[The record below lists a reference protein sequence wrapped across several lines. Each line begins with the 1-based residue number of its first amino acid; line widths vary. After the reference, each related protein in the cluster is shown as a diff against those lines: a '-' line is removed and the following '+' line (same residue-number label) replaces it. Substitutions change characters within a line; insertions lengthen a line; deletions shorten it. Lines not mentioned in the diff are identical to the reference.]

1 MGPLVVG
8 IPSIFI
14 LHQDLDLAGLRTCY
28 FDYNPPT
35 TTLRFDVDGRPA
47 HSTREIAELFAQN
60 EVPLS
65 RCHVYL
71 NLVGDTISSFGLR
84 VCNEGPPDR
93 YTLGV
98 ILGLVDSNEVDFDRS
113 SCHFVRR

>member
-8 IPSIFI
+8 IPSVFI
-14 LHQDLDLAGLRTCY
+14 LYQDLDLAGLRTFY
-28 FDYNPPT
+28 LGYNPPT

-60 EVPLS
+60 EVQLS
-65 RCHVYL
+65 RCHTYS
-71 NLVGDTISSFGLR
+71 NLVGDTISSFGLCVR
-84 VCNEGPPDR
+84 NEGPPDR
-93 YTLGV
+93 CALGV

-113 SCHFVRR
+113 SCHFVCR